1 MVEANVHRTLIGK
14 SLIVKGEVTG
24 LEAMHIE
31 GRVEGSIALPG
42 NTITVGRT
50 GQTEAMLI
58 ANEIVVFGQVRG
70 NCQASDH
77 LDIRSEGSMSGD
89 AIVSRISIADG
100 AFIKGNIDVRRVWI
114 WHWNLRL
121 FLSQVTLSLNDDD
134 DWFLQARNAGRKP
147 GSLMCRRFTETIA

>member
-1 MVEANVHRTLIGK
+1 MKIISSPNPSAFRKVIEMVEINVHRTLIGK
-14 SLIVKGEVTG
+14 SLILKGEITG

-42 NTITVGRT
+42 HTITVGRN
-50 GQTEAMLI
+50 GQTEAQLI
-58 ANEIVVFGQVRG
+58 ASEIVVLGQVRG

-100 AFIKGNIDVRRVWI
+100 AFVKGNIDVRR
-114 WHWNLRL
+114 
-121 FLSQVTLSLNDDD
+121 S
-134 DWFLQARNAGRKP
+134 
-147 GSLMCRRFTETIA
+147 